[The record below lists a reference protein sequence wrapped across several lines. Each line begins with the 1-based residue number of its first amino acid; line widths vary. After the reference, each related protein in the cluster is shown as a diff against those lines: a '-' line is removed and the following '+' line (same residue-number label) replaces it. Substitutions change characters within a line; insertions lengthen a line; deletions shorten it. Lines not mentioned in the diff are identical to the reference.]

1 MKIAFARIVE
11 PATITGLRF
20 LSLSDMCSQ
29 ARSKGWDRSLL
40 HFGHSRP
47 SDFRCLLSRL
57 PILRFL
63 LVLSLRYIGLAW
75 VVLPKVARR
84 SERLDLCSPV
94 VPASPQIQQLLD
106 SGFTSS
112 EVPYPN
118 FIDRPVWVAVSAC
131 CQVITRPAAAK
142 CKAVISRA
150 HTSSI
155 RRGTH
160 GNYPCHFIS
169 KILICTIGCGIF
181 AGLPMRCAPIRM
193 YARNHS
199 VCRAVAACS

>member
-1 MKIAFARIVE
+1 MWQPNNLTKNKCTRLICERVLYLKIAFARIVE
-11 PATITGLRF
+11 PATIGGLRF

-106 SGFTSS
+106 SGFISS
-112 EVPYPN
+112 EVPYLN
-118 FIDRPVWVAVSAC
+118 FIDRPVLVDFGLSPSYHATGC
-131 CQVITRPAAAK
+131 CK
-142 CKAVISRA
+142 
-150 HTSSI
+150 
-155 RRGTH
+155 
-160 GNYPCHFIS
+160 
-169 KILICTIGCGIF
+169 
-181 AGLPMRCAPIRM
+181 M
-193 YARNHS
+193 
-199 VCRAVAACS
+199 

>member
-1 MKIAFARIVE
+1 MWQPNNLTKNKCTRLICERVLYLKIAFARIVE
-11 PATITGLRF
+11 PATIGGLRF

-29 ARSKGWDRSLL
+29 ERSKGWDRSLL

-47 SDFRCLLSRL
+47 SDFRRLLSKL

-112 EVPYPN
+112 EVPYLS
-118 FIDRPVWVAVSAC
+118 FIDRPVWVATC

-142 CKAVISRA
+142 CKAVFSRA
-150 HTSSI
+150 HTSSTYDEE
-155 RRGTH
+155 RTA
-160 GNYPCHFIS
+160 
-169 KILICTIGCGIF
+169 TIQIV
-181 AGLPMRCAPIRM
+181 P
-193 YARNHS
+193 
-199 VCRAVAACS
+199 V

>member
-1 MKIAFARIVE
+1 MSIGMFASTMWQPNNLTKNKCTRLICDRVLYLKIAFARIVE
-11 PATITGLRF
+11 PATIGGLRF
-20 LSLSDMCSQ
+20 LSLSDMCSH

-57 PILRFL
+57 PILRFF

-112 EVPYPN
+112 EVPYLN
-118 FIDRPVWVAVSAC
+118 FIDRRVWVAISAYR
-131 CQVITRPAAAK
+131 QVITRPAAAK
-142 CKAVISRA
+142 CKSVISKA

-160 GNYPCHFIS
+160 GNY
-169 KILICTIGCGIF
+169 LD
-181 AGLPMRCAPIRM
+181 
-193 YARNHS
+193 HS
-199 VCRAVAACS
+199 CMGGG